1 MASIQKRN
9 KKYAVVYTYEDS
21 KGKKRQKWESFD
33 TYNEARVRKSEI
45 ENKMDKK
52 IFIPPSSQTLNEFLD
67 LFIDLYGV
75 KKWSMSTYEKNTRD
89 FDNYVRPV
97 LGNLSLQDITP
108 LVIEKYYHDLLN
120 TDSIGNKMF
129 KNKHK
134 VTTGTIKSLNKNL
147 KCAFGVALKWDLI
160 AKNPFL
166 SVEPPKHVYKKRE
179 IWTSDMIIT
188 ALEHCQD
195 PKLAIAIHL
204 SFACSLRLGELLGL
218 RWKDV
223 AISDEDLSKDDAHI
237 YVTCELEQVSK
248 RSLQAL
254 NNKDVIFTFP
264 QNIPNK
270 VYKTAT
276 VLKKPKTE
284 SSIRKIWLP
293 RTLAMILR
301 EWKEEQEKY
310 KEFFG
315 DEYIDY
321 DLVICFEN
329 GRQCSHNVIRHSLK
343 VLTDEVGL
351 PPIVFH
357 SFRHSSTTYKL
368 KLNHGDIKATQG
380 DTGHSQADMVMEVY
394 SHILDEDRKVNAQKF
409 EESFYKNSGNEI
421 DYQEKKTSEVDVDS
435 LVNALKSNPELMTQ
449 LIDALNSN

>member
-9 KKYAVVYTYEDS
+9 KKYAVVYTYEDN

-160 AKNPFL
+160 VKNPFL

-237 YVTCELEQVSK
+237 YITCELEQVSK
-248 RSLQAL
+248 RSLQAS

-293 RTLAMILR
+293 RTLAMVLR

-310 KEFFG
+310 KEFFW
-315 DEYIDY
+315 
-321 DLVICFEN
+321 
-329 GRQCSHNVIRHSLK
+329 R
-343 VLTDEVGL
+343 
-351 PPIVFH
+351 
-357 SFRHSSTTYKL
+357 
-368 KLNHGDIKATQG
+368 
-380 DTGHSQADMVMEVY
+380 
-394 SHILDEDRKVNAQKF
+394 
-409 EESFYKNSGNEI
+409 
-421 DYQEKKTSEVDVDS
+421 
-435 LVNALKSNPELMTQ
+435 
-449 LIDALNSN
+449 